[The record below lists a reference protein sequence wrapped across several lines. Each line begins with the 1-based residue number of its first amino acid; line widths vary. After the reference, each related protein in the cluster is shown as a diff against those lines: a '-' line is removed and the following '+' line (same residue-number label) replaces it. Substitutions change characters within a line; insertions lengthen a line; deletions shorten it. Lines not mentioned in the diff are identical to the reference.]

1 MQEAVSKVQ
10 WNKPQND
17 KIYEATTSDEEQL
30 SVKNFVIGPA
40 IAKGSSAV
48 VYAAKFNVDSKAELV
63 VDSEASGNLSTFPF
77 ALKMMFNYY
86 AESNAAAIVKAMY
99 REIVPAR
106 KHFENEELSGLER
119 RMAVNKKTLPPHPN
133 IVSMYYVFTDRVPY
147 LPDST
152 NMYPDALPLRLNPQ
166 GSGRNMSLFLLMKR
180 FLIIILLFSRELQ
193 VAYIFNKMV
202 ILMIF
207 FLLLGMT

>member
-1 MQEAVSKVQ
+1 MSKVQ

-17 KIYEATTSDEEQL
+17 KIYEATTSDDEKL

-48 VYAAKFNVDSKAELV
+48 VYAAKFNEDSKNELV
-63 VDSEASGNLSTFPF
+63 VDSGNGNLSTFPF

-86 AESNAAAIVKAMY
+86 AESNAAAILKAMY

-106 KHFENEELSGLER
+106 KHLKNEELSGLER

-133 IVSMYYVFTDRVPY
+133 IVSMYCVFTDRVPS

-152 NMYPDALPLRLNPQ
+152 NMYPDALPLRLNPH

-180 FLIIILLFSRELQ
+180 
-193 VAYIFNKMV
+193 
-202 ILMIF
+202 
-207 FLLLGMT
+207 